1 MLKEE
6 EIRDI
11 RAELGRYPTARAAA
25 PEALRIVQRSR
36 GWVSTDAVRDIA
48 QFLGLGAEEVEGV
61 ATFYNLIYRRPVGR
75 HVILVCDSV
84 SCWIMGY
91 EDLRKRLE
99 EHLGIGLGQTTPD
112 GRFTLLPIGC
122 LGACHR
128 APAMIVDGDLHENL
142 SPEAL
147 DRILEEYR

>member
-1 MLKEE
+1 VLKDE

-11 RAELGRYPTARAAA
+11 RAEMGRYPTARAAA
-25 PEALRIVQRSR
+25 PEALRIVQRYR
-36 GWVSTDAVRDIA
+36 GWVSTEAVRDIA
-48 QFLGLGAEEVEGV
+48 AFLGLGAEEVEGV
-61 ATFYNLIYRRPVGR
+61 ATFYNLIWRRPVGR

-91 EDLRKRLE
+91 EGLKRRLE
-99 EHLGIGLGQTTPD
+99 ERLGVSLGQTTPD
-112 GRFTLLPIGC
+112 GRFTLLPVGC

-142 SPEAL
+142 TAEAL
-147 DRILEEYR
+147 DRILEEYH